1 MYIYSGQVSV
11 SILCPA
17 AAYGLLKKRSRLF
30 SLSGSN
36 AVLEFF
42 LEGVPDVIERHLDS
56 KKVQVK
62 NLIVCM
68 CIVE

>member
-1 MYIYSGQVSV
+1 M
-11 SILCPA
+11 
-17 AAYGLLKKRSRLF
+17 
-30 SLSGSN
+30 
-36 AVLEFF
+36 LEFF

-68 CIVE
+68 CIVEYSYMYIFPVILQCHVKCNYVHIL